1 MTLQEHIDAIKAT
14 INDRMKKMSDIM
26 TKAANDNGSTP
37 EGVDEE
43 TIKGYEAEIKNLE
56 ANLARLE
63 KIQKSQVDLPG
74 TTVPVEGVTSEK
86 GLNSTQGKPPIVET
100 KSNLPPGIGFAIA
113 IKAQAVAALSKGAV
127 TATQVLDSW
136 HAPEI
141 VKNAVTQKA
150 LVGTTSEATF
160 GASLV
165 DFQVLS
171 GEFIELLRGK
181 TAVDKLASK
190 MRQVPF
196 NVKIPSQTG
205 ASTVGWVGEAK
216 TKPVTNPTFGS
227 VTLTKSKV
235 AGIVMLSEELV
246 RFSNPKADGLVLDD
260 LLKSTAAFIDG
271 QFFDPAKAESTD
283 SPASILNGVE
293 AIPSTG
299 ETGVAIET
307 DLAAVIKQA
316 TDAGLTLEGATWVMS
331 ETRAAKLS
339 VLRDALGKKYFE
351 GMNINGAK
359 ELLTL
364 PVEISAAC
372 ADKIVL
378 VIPSQ
383 ILLADDGAVDF
394 AISSEASINTGTDA
408 APNWVSLYQS
418 DLIAIRGERFIRWKP
433 RGVAA
438 GYVQFT

>member
-1 MTLQEHIDAIKAT
+1 MTLQQHIDAIKAA
-14 INDRMKKMSDIM
+14 INDRVKKMSEIM
-26 TKAANDNGSTP
+26 TKAAKDTGSTP
-37 EGVDEE
+37 EGDDEKE
-43 TIKGYEAEIKNLE
+43 VQGLEGEIKNLE

-63 KIQKSQVDLPG
+63 KIQKSQSTLPD
-74 TTVPVEGVTSEK
+74 TTTPVNGETSKE
-86 GLNSTQGKPPIVET
+86 GLNSTQGNTVVKTE
-100 KSNLPPGIGFAIA
+100 SNLPKGIGFAIA
-113 IKAQAVAALSKGAV
+113 VKAQAVAALSKGAV
-127 TATQVLDSW
+127 TASQVLESW
-136 HAPEI
+136 QAPEI

-150 LVGTTSEATF
+150 LVGTTTEATF
-160 GASLV
+160 GAALV

-171 GEFIELLRGK
+171 SEFIELLRGK
-181 TAVDKLASK
+181 TAVDKLAAK

-196 NVKIPSQTG
+196 NIKVPSQTG

-246 RFSNPKADGLVLDD
+246 RFSNPKADSLVLDD

-271 QFFDPAKAESTD
+271 QFFDPAKIESTD
-283 SPASILNGVE
+283 SPASILHGV
-293 AIPSTG
+293 
-299 ETGVAIET
+299 VAIQSSGATGALIEA
-307 DLAAVIKQA
+307 DLTAVIKQA

-331 ETRAAKLS
+331 ETRAAQLS

-351 GMNINGAK
+351 GMNINGLK

-372 ADKIVL
+372 TDKIVL

-408 APNWVSLYQS
+408 DPTWVSLYQS

-438 GYVQFT
+438 GYIQF

>member
-1 MTLQEHIDAIKAT
+1 MTLQEHIDKIKAT
-14 INDRMKKMSDIM
+14 IKDFEGKISGVMEKSLK
-26 TKAANDNGSTP
+26 NGSTP
-37 EGVDEE
+37 EGDDEE
-43 TIKGYEAEIKNLE
+43 TIKGYEASI
-56 ANLARLE
+56 ANLKVNLKRLE
-63 KIQKSQVDLPG
+63 DIQKSQTEWGDS
-74 TTVPVEGVTSEK
+74 TTPVAGNNPQEGKDT
-86 GLNSTQGKPPIVET
+86 TQGKQTVKTE
-100 KSNLPPGIGFAIA
+100 SNLPKGIGFAIA
-113 IKAQAVAALSKGAV
+113 VKAQAVAALSKGAV
-127 TATQVLDSW
+127 TASQVLESW
-136 HAPEI
+136 QAPEI

-150 LVGTTSEATF
+150 LVGTTTETTF
-160 GASLV
+160 GATLV

-171 GEFIELLRGK
+171 GEFIELLRAK
-181 TAVDKLASK
+181 TAVDKLAAK

-196 NVKIPSQTG
+196 NIKVPSQTG
-205 ASTVGWVGEAK
+205 TSTVGWVGEAK

-246 RFSNPKADGLVLDD
+246 RFSNPKADNLVLDD

-271 QFFDPAKAESTD
+271 QFFDPAKAESAD
-283 SPASILNGVE
+283 SPASILNGVV
-293 AIPSTG
+293 AIPSS
-299 ETGVAIET
+299 GVDGAKIEA
-307 DLAAVIKQA
+307 DLTAVIKQA

-331 ETRAAKLS
+331 ETRAAQLS

-351 GMNINGAK
+351 GMNINGLK

-364 PVEISAAC
+364 PVEISGAC
-372 ADKIVL
+372 IDKIVL

-408 APNWVSLYQS
+408 DPTWVSLYQS

-438 GYVQFT
+438 GYIQF

>member
-1 MTLQEHIDAIKAT
+1 M
-14 INDRMKKMSDIM
+14 
-26 TKAANDNGSTP
+26 
-37 EGVDEE
+37 
-43 TIKGYEAEIKNLE
+43 
-56 ANLARLE
+56 
-63 KIQKSQVDLPG
+63 
-74 TTVPVEGVTSEK
+74 
-86 GLNSTQGKPPIVET
+86 
-100 KSNLPPGIGFAIA
+100 PPGIGFAIA

-136 HAPEI
+136 RAPEI

-196 NVKIPSQTG
+196 NVKVPSQTG

>member
-1 MTLQEHIDAIKAT
+1 MTLQQHIDAIKAA
-14 INDRMKKMSDIM
+14 INDRVKKMSEIM
-26 TKAANDNGSTP
+26 TKAAKDTGSTP
-37 EGVDEE
+37 EGDDEKE
-43 TIKGYEAEIKNLE
+43 VQGLEGEIKNLE

-63 KIQKSQVDLPG
+63 KIQKSQSTLPD
-74 TTVPVEGVTSEK
+74 TTIPVNGETSKEG
-86 GLNSTQGKPPIVET
+86 LDSTQGKKSVTTE
-100 KSNLPPGIGFAIA
+100 SNLPKGIGFAIA
-113 IKAQAVAALSKGAV
+113 VKAQAVAALSKGAV
-127 TATQVLDSW
+127 TASQVLESW
-136 HAPEI
+136 QAPEI

-150 LVGTTSEATF
+150 LVGTTTEATF
-160 GASLV
+160 GAALV

-181 TAVDKLASK
+181 TAVDKLAAK

-196 NVKIPSQTG
+196 NIKVPSQTG

-246 RFSNPKADGLVLDD
+246 RFSNPKADSLVLDD

-271 QFFDPAKAESTD
+271 QFFDPAKVESVD
-283 SPASILNGVE
+283 SPASILHGVV
-293 AIPSTG
+293 AIPSSGVTG
-299 ETGVAIET
+299 AAIEA
-307 DLAAVIKQA
+307 DLTAVIKQA

-331 ETRAAKLS
+331 ETRAAQLS

-351 GMNINGAK
+351 GMNINGLK

-372 ADKIVL
+372 TDKIVL

-408 APNWVSLYQS
+408 DPTWVSLYQS

-438 GYVQFT
+438 GYIQF

>member
-1 MTLQEHIDAIKAT
+1 MKLAEQIVKLKANIKSHQDQIVVKSGASISKGAT
-14 INDRMKKMSDIM
+14 
-26 TKAANDNGSTP
+26 P
-37 EGVDEE
+37 DEA
-43 TIKGYEAEIKNLE
+43 TEAEIKGLQDEIAVMQKNLD
-56 ANLARLE
+56 RLE
-63 KIQKSQVDLPG
+63 GIQKSQADWGDG
-74 TTVPVEGVTSEK
+74 TTPIEGDTSKK
-86 GLNSTQGKPPIVET
+86 GLNSTQGNPPIVET
-100 KSNLPPGIGFAIA
+100 ESNLPKGIGYAIA
-113 IKAQAVAALSKGAV
+113 VKAQAVAALSKGAV
-127 TATQVLDSW
+127 TASQVLDSW

-150 LVGTTSEATF
+150 LIGTTSEPTF
-160 GASLV
+160 GESLV
-165 DFQVLS
+165 DYQVLS

-196 NVKIPSQTG
+196 NVKVPSQTG
-205 ASTVGWVGEAK
+205 TSTVGWVGEAK

-260 LLKSTAAFIDG
+260 LIKSTAAFIDG
-271 QFFDPAKAESTD
+271 QFFDPAKAEATD
-283 SPASILNGVE
+283 SPASILNGVT
-293 AIPSTG
+293 PVDSTG
-299 ETGVAIET
+299 ETGAAIEA

-372 ADKIVL
+372 TDKIVL

-408 APNWVSLYQS
+408 APQWVSLYQS
-418 DLIAIRGERFIRWKP
+418 DLIAIRGERFIRWKA
-433 RGVAA
+433 RGIAA
-438 GYVQFT
+438 GYIQFT

>member
-1 MTLQEHIDAIKAT
+1 MTLQQHIDKIKAT
-14 INDRMKKMSDIM
+14 IQDTQKKISGVMEKSLKDG
-26 TKAANDNGSTP
+26 KTP
-37 EGVDEE
+37 EGDDEA
-43 TIKGYEAEIKNLE
+43 TIKGHEAEVDNLKL
-56 ANLARLE
+56 NLKRLE
-63 KIQKSQVDLPG
+63 DIQKSQTDWLSN
-74 TTVPVEGVTSEK
+74 TIPVEGETPQQ
-86 GLNSTQGKPPIVET
+86 GNDSTQGNPPVKT
-100 KSNLPPGIGFAIA
+100 VSNLPKGIGYAIA

-136 HAPEI
+136 NAPEV

-150 LVGTTSEATF
+150 LIGTTTETTF

-171 GEFIELLRGK
+171 NEFIELLRGK
-181 TAVDKLASK
+181 TAVDKLAPK

-196 NVKIPSQTG
+196 NIKVPSQTG
-205 ASTVGWVGEAK
+205 TSTVNWVGEAK
-216 TKPVTNPTFGS
+216 TKPTTNPTFGS
-227 VTLTKSKV
+227 ITLTKSKV

-246 RFSNPKADGLVLDD
+246 RFSNPKADGLVLED
-260 LLKSTAAFIDG
+260 LLKSTATFIDG
-271 QFFDPAKAESTD
+271 QFFEPTKAESTD
-283 SPASILNGVE
+283 SPASILNGVT
-293 AIPSTG
+293 AIPSSGATG
-299 ETGVAIET
+299 AAIEA

-331 ETRAAKLS
+331 ETRAAQLS

-383 ILLADDGAVDF
+383 ILLADDGVVDF

-408 APNWVSLYQS
+408 EPNWISMYQK

-438 GYVQFT
+438 GYIQF

>member
-14 INDRMKKMSDIM
+14 INDRMKKVSAIM
-26 TKAANDNGSTP
+26 TKAAKDNGSTP
-37 EGVDEE
+37 EGDDEKE
-43 TIKGYEAEIKNLE
+43 IQGYETEIKNLE

-63 KIQKSQVDLPG
+63 KIQKSQAALADTTTPVDG
-74 TTVPVEGVTSEK
+74 STSEK
-86 GLNSTQGKPPIVET
+86 GLNSTQGKTVVKTE
-100 KSNLPPGIGFAIA
+100 SNLPKGIGYAIA
-113 IKAQAVAALSKGAV
+113 VKAQAVAALSKGAV
-127 TATQVLDSW
+127 TASQVLDSW

-150 LVGTTSEATF
+150 LIGTTSEQTF
-160 GASLV
+160 GESLV
-165 DFQVLS
+165 DYQVLS

-196 NVKIPSQTG
+196 NVKVPSQTG

-227 VTLTKSKV
+227 ITLTKSKV

-260 LLKSTAAFIDG
+260 LIKSTAAFIDG
-271 QFFDPAKAESTD
+271 QFFDPAKAEATD
-283 SPASILNGVE
+283 SPASILNGVT
-293 AIPSTG
+293 PVNSTG
-299 ETGVAIET
+299 ETGAAIEA

-372 ADKIVL
+372 TDKIVL

-383 ILLADDGAVDF
+383 ILLADDGDVDF

-408 APNWVSLYQS
+408 APQWVSLYQS
-418 DLIAIRGERFIRWKP
+418 DLIAIRGERFIRWKA
-433 RGVAA
+433 RGIAA
-438 GYVQFT
+438 GNIQFT

>member
-1 MTLQEHIDAIKAT
+1 MTLQEHIDKIKET
-14 INDRMKKMSDIM
+14 IKDTQKKVSGIM
-26 TKAANDNGSTP
+26 EKALKEGKTP
-37 EGVDEE
+37 EGADEE
-43 TIKGYEAEIKNLE
+43 AIKGHEAEIENLKL
-56 ANLARLE
+56 NLKRLE
-63 KIQKSQVDLPG
+63 DIQKSQ
-74 TTVPVEGVTSEK
+74 TEWSENSTPAVGQTPEQGIK
-86 GLNSTQGKPPIVET
+86 STQGQPVVEI
-100 KSNLPPGIGFAIA
+100 KSNLPKGIGFAIA

-136 HAPEI
+136 QAPEI

-150 LVGTTSEATF
+150 LVGTTTEATF
-160 GASLV
+160 GATLV

-171 GEFIELLRGK
+171 GEFLELLRGK
-181 TAVDKLASK
+181 TAVDKLAPK

-283 SPASILNGVE
+283 SLASILNSVD
-293 AIPSTG
+293 AVPSTG

-307 DLAAVIKQA
+307 DLSAVIKQA

-438 GYVQFT
+438 GYVQFP